1 MSDFNTGPRRRWID
15 QLADAGKPATAN
27 GNVGERSVWWW
38 ILLMPGKVI
47 LWLEYMFPER
57 LASVFGTARR
67 RNVPLIQ
74 LLYSLYFYAAL
85 VGLIFLLLIEASGKR

>member
-47 LWLEYMFPER
+47 LWLEYMFRKCSHCWNSKVWMVPVER
-57 LASVFGTARR
+57 IELPTFGLQSRR
-67 RNVPLIQ
+67 PIPK
-74 LLYSLYFYAAL
+74 AL
-85 VGLIFLLLIEASGKR
+85 RPVRLRP